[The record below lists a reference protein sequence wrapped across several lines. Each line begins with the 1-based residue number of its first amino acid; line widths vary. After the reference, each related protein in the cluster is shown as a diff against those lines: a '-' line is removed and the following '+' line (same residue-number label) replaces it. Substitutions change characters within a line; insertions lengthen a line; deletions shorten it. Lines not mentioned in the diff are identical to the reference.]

1 MRTRKGEFAK
11 MSEKTARP
19 SYWAVIPADVR
30 YDDQIPANAKLL
42 YGEISALCDR
52 TGYCWAKNEYFA
64 QLFGFAE
71 VTVSRLVSALQKGG
85 YLEVEMVPTE
95 TGTERRIY
103 AGISAGGLIK
113 NDKRGLIKK
122 DKGVSSKLITPPG
135 DTLNMNNIYTPIPP
149 KEERVSKRVHK
160 DVPDW
165 KPERFSGFWDFYPR
179 KGRKN
184 KQRAIAAWD
193 RLKPNDELIATIGH
207 ALVLLKATDEWKREI
222 GIPHVATFLNGERWH
237 DADEL
242 AAPEIGS
249 PSKTVERP
257 GDYEI

>member
-149 KEERVSKRVHK
+149 KGERVSKRVHK

-165 KPERFSGFWDFYPR
+165 KPERFAGFWDYYR
-179 KGRKN
+179 THCRGES
-184 KQRAIAAWD
+184 KQAAIRAWD
-193 RLKPNDELIATIGH
+193 RLKPDDALIAQMGR
-207 ALVLLKATDEWKREI
+207 ALEKQIQSPDWIAGI
-222 GIPHVATFLNGERWH
+222 GIPYASTWLNNQRWLDEPKAAAGCQTSGEVPIREGW
-237 DADEL
+237 D
-242 AAPEIGS
+242 
-249 PSKTVERP
+249 
-257 GDYEI
+257 

>member
-1 MRTRKGEFAK
+1 

-149 KEERVSKRVHK
+149 KGERVSKRVHK

-165 KPERFSGFWDFYPR
+165 KPERFAGFWDFYPS
-179 KGRKN
+179 KGKRSC
-184 KQRAIAAWD
+184 KQQSIRAWD
-193 RLKPNDELIATIGH
+193 KLKPDDKQIAEMGRW
-207 ALVLLKATDEWKREI
+207 LQCRKRMEDWRQ
-222 GIPHVATFLNGERWH
+222 GVAIPYASTFLTQRRWEDWSGMSE
-237 DADEL
+237 DAAL
-242 AAPEIGS
+242 
-249 PSKTVERP
+249 
-257 GDYEI
+257 GDDDGGAQHYSRSDFGWQE

>member
-1 MRTRKGEFAK
+1 

-113 NDKRGLIKK
+113 NDKRGLIKN

-149 KEERVSKRVHK
+149 KGERVSKRVHK

-179 KGRKN
+179 KGRQN

-193 RLKPNDELIATIGH
+193 RLKPDDELIATIGH

-242 AAPEIGS
+242 AAPESGS
-249 PSKTVERP
+249 PSRTVERP